1 MARLHRIDPSSAPG
15 IRRVRA
21 RGRFRYYAPDGG
33 TVDAETRDRIRA
45 LVIPPAWAKV
55 WISPDA
61 DSHIQAVGTD
71 AAGRR
76 QYLYHARWRTR
87 RDLLKFDRAL
97 ELAAALPAARA
108 IVTRNLQS
116 DDERTRALA
125 VAFRIIDRTAVRIG
139 SPNYLRKYG
148 TRGLLTLRWAD
159 LRLDG
164 TSMELSFLGKMNRR
178 QHREFD
184 DAELADWIRSQPAR
198 PRRATLLRYRAGRRM
213 RLLTAATVN
222 AYICDVTG
230 GPFTAKDFRTLR
242 GTTTA
247 ALSLADARA
256 ADLDREAREL
266 LAVDAVATVLGNT
279 RAVARSSYIDPR
291 VFRAARSGRLIDRD
305 VSVETG
311 IRRLLSTERPRTV

>member
-1 MARLHRIDPSSAPG
+1 VARIHRVDPTTTPG
-15 IRRVRA
+15 IRRVRS
-21 RGRFRYYAPDGG
+21 RGRFRYL
-33 TVDAETRDRIRA
+33 DAEGRAVSEDTRQRIRA
-45 LVIPPAWAKV
+45 LVVPPAWTKV
-55 WISPDA
+55 WISPDP

-76 QYLYHARWRTR
+76 QYLYHQRWRTR

-108 IVTRNLQS
+108 TATRGLRS
-116 DDERTRALA
+116 DDEQTRSLA
-125 VAFRIIDRTAVRIG
+125 VAFRIIDRTALRIG
-139 SPNYLRKYG
+139 SPHYLRQYG

-159 LRLDG
+159 LQFDG
-164 TSMELSFLGKMNRR
+164 TTIALSFIGKMNQR
-178 QHREFD
+178 QHLEFED
-184 DAELADWIRSQPAR
+184 DDLAEWIAAQPAR
-198 PRRATLLRYRAGRRM
+198 PHGATLLRYRAGRRM
-213 RLLTAATVN
+213 RVLTASSVN

-247 ALSLADARA
+247 ALALADPAA
-256 ADLDREAREL
+256 ADLDVNEREL
-266 LAVDAVATVLGNT
+266 RAVDAVAAVLGNT

-291 VFRAARSGRLIDRD
+291 VFRAARTGRLIDRG

-311 IRRLLSTERPRTV
+311 IRRLLSTERPRTP